1 MNTKVL
7 QPGTSVF
14 KRITA
19 DNGELYIMEGVV
31 TDLLV
36 VEHPDSEDRYFPRYV
51 QVSIQWFAGAPSDI
65 VASWGYQEEQDPD
78 DLETDAEELARKHIE
93 WVTNQMQQRLAHRA
107 ASKAAGRIAVYPKQP
122 KEDW

>member
-36 VEHPDSEDRYFPRYV
+36 VEHPDSEDR
-51 QVSIQWFAGAPSDI
+51 
-65 VASWGYQEEQDPD
+65 
-78 DLETDAEELARKHIE
+78 
-93 WVTNQMQQRLAHRA
+93 
-107 ASKAAGRIAVYPKQP
+107 
-122 KEDW
+122 